1 MRDQYP
7 SWSPWEAAQSQDI
20 SLHLQLKG
28 TLACSR
34 GGLDIEGGDSVYQT
48 HQSDPYHC
56 SRMFFTL
63 GNGHSQVLPTKEHHR
78 NVPQQWDTTV
88 TMNLAVPPLPIRT
101 LLPRWES
108 GFHRPSFA
116 LNHVVAFGKG
126 TRTAGNMPCVTHH
139 RVRQLSRTR
148 GTAFTAAYTGITM
161 GYQLLTHIQ
170 PLFLPPAVPTPLKM
184 S

>member
-88 TMNLAVPPLPIRT
+88 TTNLAVPPLPIRT

-108 GFHRPSFA
+108 GGSTDQALPLTMLLPLEKAPGQLETSPVRPITESGSCPGPGA
-116 LNHVVAFGKG
+116 LHSQQHTLVSPWG
-126 TRTAGNMPCVTHH
+126 TSC
-139 RVRQLSRTR
+139 
-148 GTAFTAAYTGITM
+148 
-161 GYQLLTHIQ
+161 
-170 PLFLPPAVPTPLKM
+170 
-184 S
+184 